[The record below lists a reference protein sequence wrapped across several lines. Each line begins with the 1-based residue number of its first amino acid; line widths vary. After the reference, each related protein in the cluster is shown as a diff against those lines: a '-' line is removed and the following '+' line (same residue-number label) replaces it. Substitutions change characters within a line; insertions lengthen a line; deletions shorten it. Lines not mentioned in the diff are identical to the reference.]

1 MKQAS
6 FPQFASEFH
15 VPSYFLGVTVEK
27 RRPSYHLIIM
37 MMMMIMLMMIMLM
50 MMKFYQKEENMPA
63 SEVERLSSGIS
74 RGSFDPINQHLAP
87 ENKCH

>member
-1 MKQAS
+1 M
-6 FPQFASEFH
+6 
-15 VPSYFLGVTVEK
+15 
-27 RRPSYHLIIM
+27 
-37 MMMMIMLMMIMLM
+37 M

-63 SEVERLSSGIS
+63 LEVERLSSGIS